1 VKRTWSGRA
10 CTRNAHFR
18 RSVTFGAEAERV
30 RGGTPPSRHTVTW
43 AWWRRGFQARR
54 AAACKMHLTCRCA
67 SPLPCLCRPS
77 PGGAGVRCARRFAA
91 PQISGRLPLVPGE
104 RRPNRAETAAAAAP
118 CRRSYCT
125 CGCRSMPTPTPF
137 SSSLPTSRSCQ
148 RRPRSR
154 AVRPGRRLYSLVL
167 ACSATRLRG
176 APRSTRATAH
186 ASLSRTLLLHGPVR
200 ACLSL
205 PLAGRAGVPA
215 VPNSSQPRIRTHR
228 RRRRHRV
235 RPASEKGAGRGLRF
249 LQSLPRGFAEAA
261 SFPIACF
268 RFQRFLIC
276 FFILFYRDASVS
288 FVVRARQSP
297 PARGEE
303 SGRRAPPPLHHSPA
317 AAGSATRGGQVRA
330 TADRTWS
337 PAIFRAG
344 KEDKKCRRRCRCP
357 ARHHRS
363 GSGTGG
369 SEVHTPAA
377 RSAVSLGE

>member
-1 VKRTWSGRA
+1 
-10 CTRNAHFR
+10 
-18 RSVTFGAEAERV
+18 
-30 RGGTPPSRHTVTW
+30 
-43 AWWRRGFQARR
+43 
-54 AAACKMHLTCRCA
+54 MHLTCRCA

-125 CGCRSMPTPTPF
+125 CGCRSMPMPTPF

-154 AVRPGRRLYSLVL
+154 PVRPGRRLYSLVL

-249 LQSLPRGFAEAA
+249 LQSCREGLPR
-261 SFPIACF
+261 
-268 RFQRFLIC
+268 RQVFQSRVSVSRDSQSVS
-276 FFILFYRDASVS
+276 LFYSIATRLFPLWCGRGS
-288 FVVRARQSP
+288 RRPPGARRV
-297 PARGEE
+297 AAGLH
-303 SGRRAPPPLHHSPA
+303 LHHSPA